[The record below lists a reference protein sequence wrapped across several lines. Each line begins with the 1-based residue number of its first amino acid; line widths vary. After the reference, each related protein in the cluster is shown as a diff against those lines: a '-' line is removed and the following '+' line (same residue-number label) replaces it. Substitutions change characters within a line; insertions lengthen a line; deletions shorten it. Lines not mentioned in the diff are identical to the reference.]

1 MRMPTVSPYGEWKS
15 PITADMIAEGGVR
28 LGEIVTDGSDVYW
41 LESRPAE
48 GGRSV
53 VVRRSADDIVSDATP
68 HGYNARNA
76 VHEYGGGSYT
86 VHRGDV
92 YFTNWEDQRVYKQP
106 GGGAPIAL
114 TAPPDVPKGTR
125 YADLSVTED
134 GGCLLCVRET
144 HSANGGEAVNEVV
157 CVDTTTGDVSVLASG
172 NDFYAAPR
180 ACASNGGIAW
190 LTWDH
195 PNMPWDGSRLYSGGL
210 NPRAPKVTVTTVAQ
224 LAGSD
229 EVGITQPRW
238 SADGILHY
246 VSDASG
252 WWRLCAWRDG
262 AESELLSSDCDVAGP
277 DWQFGFSSYAFLA
290 DGQVVVAR
298 GGEASGQLLILGTGS
313 RQTRSVDVPY
323 SEIIYVVAGQRANH
337 IYFIGASPTASSAVV
352 RCDIETGECDELRS
366 TMHPGL
372 DTAHLSTPRHI
383 VFPTTEDAVAHSWYY
398 PPTNADHVAPPDSL
412 PPLMVV
418 CHGGPTSRS
427 GTAFDPKLQY
437 WTSRGFALVD
447 VNYRG
452 SSGYGRAYRDA
463 LKSNW
468 GKYDT
473 DDCIAA
479 ARFLKS
485 EGLVDPQRIVIRGG
499 SAGGYTTINALTF
512 HDEFAA
518 GAAYYGIADLSVFIG
533 DTHKFESRYLDSLV
547 GPYPKEAQ
555 RYHDRSAINFVD
567 RLSTP
572 MIILQGLED
581 EIVPPSQAELMVE
594 ALERKG
600 VTHAYLGFEGEQHG
614 FRIAANVV
622 RAQEAELRFYGIVLG
637 FTPADDISDD
647 VFGGTL
653 RQFQ

>member
-1 MRMPTVSPYGEWKS
+1 MPTVAPYGEWKS
-15 PITADMIAEGGVR
+15 PITADMIASGGVK
-28 LGEIVTDGSDVYW
+28 LGEIVADGVDVYW
-41 LESRPAE
+41 LESRPDE

-53 VVRRSADDIVSDATP
+53 VVRCSADGDVSDITP
-68 HGYNARNA
+68 QGFNVRNA
-76 VHEYGGGSYT
+76 VHEYGGGSYA
-86 VHRGDV
+86 VYGGVV
-92 YFTNWEDQRVYKQP
+92 YFTNWDDQRVYKQSH
-106 GGGAPIAL
+106 GGTPVAL

-125 YADLSVTED
+125 YADLSVSED
-134 GGCLLCVRET
+134 GSCLLCVRET
-144 HSANGGEAVNEVV
+144 HLAADAEAVNEVV
-157 CVDTTTGDVSVLASG
+157 GINTATGDVAVLASG
-172 NDFYAAPR
+172 SDFYAAPR
-180 ACASNGGIAW
+180 ACNANGGIAW
-190 LTWDH
+190 LAWDH
-195 PNMPWDGSRLYSGGL
+195 PNMPWDGSRLYSGGFD
-210 NPRAPKVTVTTVAQ
+210 PSAPVAEITTVAQ
-224 LAGSD
+224 LAGGDDVS
-229 EVGITQPRW
+229 ITQPRW
-238 SADGILHY
+238 SLGGTLHF

-262 AESELLSSDCDVAGP
+262 AAMELLASDFDVAGP

-290 DGQVVVAR
+290 DGQVVIGR
-298 GGEASGQLLILGTGS
+298 GGESRGELMILGPGA
-313 RQTRSVDVPY
+313 RPIRSVAVPY
-323 SEIIYVVAGQRANH
+323 SEISYIVAGNGGDH
-337 IYFIGASPTASSAVV
+337 VYFIGASPTASNAVV
-352 RCDIETGECDELRS
+352 RCDIESGECTDLRS
-366 TMHPGL
+366 TMQSGL
-372 DTAHLSTPRHI
+372 DAGYLSAPEHI
-383 VFPTTEDAVAHSWYY
+383 VFPTTDDAVAHAWYY
-398 PPTNADHVAPPDSL
+398 PPTNREYSAPDGSL

-479 ARFLKS
+479 ARYLKTK
-485 EGLVDPQRIVIRGG
+485 GLVDPDRVVIRGG

-512 HDEFAA
+512 HEEFAA

-547 GPYPKEAQ
+547 GAYPEEAQ

-567 RLSTP
+567 QLSTP

-581 EIVPPSQAELMVE
+581 KIVPPSQAELMVE
-594 ALERKG
+594 ALERKH

-637 FTPADDISDD
+637 FEPADDISDD

-653 RQFQ
+653 RQYR

>member
-15 PITADMIAEGGVR
+15 PITAQMIASGGVK
-28 LGEIVTDGSDVYW
+28 LGEIATDGKDVYW
-41 LESRPAE
+41 LESRPDE

-53 VVRRSADDIVSDATP
+53 VVRSSADGDVSDVTP
-68 HGYNARNA
+68 QGFNVRNA
-76 VHEYGGGSYT
+76 VHEYGGGSYA
-86 VHRGDV
+86 VHGGDV
-92 YFTNWEDQRVYKQP
+92 YFTNWDDQRVYRQSD
-106 GGGAPIAL
+106 GRAPVTL
-114 TAPPDVPKGTR
+114 TEPPDVPKGTR

-134 GGCLLCVRET
+134 GGWLLCVRET
-144 HSANGGEAVNEVV
+144 HDASGAEAVNEVV
-157 CVDTTTGDVSVLASG
+157 CIDTTTGDTTAIASG
-172 NDFYAAPR
+172 SDFYAAPR
-180 ACASNGGIAW
+180 ASAAYGGITWLAW
-190 LTWDH
+190 EH
-195 PNMPWDGSRLYSGGL
+195 PNMPWDGSRLYSGGFT
-210 NPRAPKVTVTTVAQ
+210 PGASAPAISTVAH
-224 LAGSD
+224 LVGSD
-229 EVGITQPRW
+229 EIGISQPRW
-238 SADGILHY
+238 SASGVLHY

-252 WWRLCAWRDG
+252 WWRLGSWHDG
-262 AESELLSSDCDVAGP
+262 AESELLSADFDVGGP
-277 DWQFGFSSYAFLA
+277 DWQFGFSSYAFIA
-290 DGQVVVAR
+290 NGQVVVAR
-298 GGEASGQLLILGTGS
+298 GGETSGELLILGPGS
-313 RQTRSVDVPY
+313 RPVRTVKVPY
-323 SEIIYVVAGQRANH
+323 SEISYVVAGH
-337 IYFIGASPTASSAVV
+337 GGDHVYFIGASPTASNAVV
-352 RCDIETGECDELRS
+352 RYNIESGECTELRS
-366 TMHPGL
+366 TMQPAL
-372 DTAHLSTPRHI
+372 DTDCLSSPEHI
-383 VFPTTEDAVAHSWYY
+383 VFPTTDDAVAHAWYY
-398 PPTNADHVAPPDSL
+398 PPTNPDYSAPSDTL

-479 ARFLKS
+479 ARYLSGK
-485 EGLVDPQRIVIRGG
+485 GLVDSDRVVIRGG

-547 GPYPKEAQ
+547 GPYPEEAQ
-555 RYHDRSAINFVD
+555 RYHDRSAINFID
-567 RLSTP
+567 QLSTP

-581 EIVPPSQAELMVE
+581 EIVPPSQAELMVA

-653 RQFQ
+653 RQYQ

>member
-1 MRMPTVSPYGEWKS
+1 MSMPTVATYGEWKS
-15 PITADMIAEGGVR
+15 PITAHMIASGGVK
-28 LGEIVTDGSDVYW
+28 LGEIVADGADVYW
-41 LESRPAE
+41 LESRPDE

-53 VVRRSADDIVSDATP
+53 VVRCTP
-68 HGYNARNA
+68 GGGTCDVTPQGFNARNA
-76 VHEYGGGSYT
+76 VHEYGGASYA
-86 VHRGDV
+86 VHDGDV
-92 YFTNWEDQRVYKQP
+92 YFTNWDDQRVYKQSD
-106 GGGAPIAL
+106 GGVPVPL

-125 YADLSVTED
+125 FADLSVTED
-134 GGCLLCVRET
+134 GKCLLCVRET
-144 HSANGGEAVNEVV
+144 HHATGAEAANEVV
-157 CVDTTTGDVSVLASG
+157 CINTATGDASVLASG
-172 NDFYAAPR
+172 SGFYAAPR
-180 ACASNGGIAW
+180 ACIANGGIAW
-190 LTWDH
+190 LAWDH
-195 PNMPWDGSRLYSGGL
+195 PNMPWDGSRLYSGGF
-210 NPRAPKVTVTTVAQ
+210 NPSASVAEITTVAH
-224 LAGSD
+224 LTGSD
-229 EVGITQPRW
+229 DVSITQPRW
-238 SADGILHY
+238 SPGGTLHF
-246 VSDASG
+246 VSDVSG

-262 AESELLSSDCDVAGP
+262 AATELLASDFDVAGP
-277 DWQFGFSSYAFLA
+277 DWQFGFSSYAFL
-290 DGQVVVAR
+290 DNGQVVIAR
-298 GGEASGQLLILGTGS
+298 GGESSGELLILGPGA
-313 RQTRSVDVPY
+313 RPIRSVAVPY
-323 SEIIYVVAGQRANH
+323 SEISYVAAGNGGDH
-337 IYFIGASPTASSAVV
+337 VYFIGASPIASNAVV
-352 RCDIETGECDELRS
+352 RCDIESGECTELRS
-366 TMHPGL
+366 TMQSGL
-372 DTAHLSTPRHI
+372 DSGNLSTPEHI
-383 VFPTTEDAVAHSWYY
+383 VFPTTDDAVAHAWYY
-398 PPTNADHVAPPDSL
+398 PPTNRDYSAPSGSL

-479 ARFLKS
+479 ARYLSGK
-485 EGLVDPQRIVIRGG
+485 GLVDPDRVVIRGG

-512 HDEFAA
+512 HDVFAA

-547 GPYPKEAQ
+547 GPYPEEAQ

-567 RLSTP
+567 QLSTP

-581 EIVPPSQAELMVE
+581 KIVPPSQAELMVA

-637 FTPADDISDD
+637 FEPADGISDD

-653 RQFQ
+653 RQYR